1 LTPFKSTANTMQAL
15 VKYHG
20 LKDWK
25 LRIPY
30 HDSIS
35 VNTTSLGSQV
45 VVRDAKGGSEGDM
58 LVEGKKNDDAL
69 RRLQN
74 VSNRLTGKGFEELEL
89 HLESGNFPRLDAKGL
104 GFSSS
109 AGAALTLALFHAV
122 SKDKPDYR
130 ELSRVARLFAG
141 SASRTVVGGFS
152 RLYAGKGY
160 EDTYAQKFADEKDL
174 PLRMV
179 IVPLTSAVR
188 TEDAHR
194 EVESSPFFKSRVE
207 SASKRC
213 EEMERAI
220 KGGDLRKVGE
230 LTEKDTLELHAVTM
244 TGANRLVIMSPD
256 TIRII
261 TKVRELRSNGVEAYF
276 SMQTGPS
283 VFINTSEKDEERV
296 RSAVTRMGYEAVLSG
311 VGKAARV
318 GRAGL
323 SSD

>member
-1 LTPFKSTANTMQAL
+1 MTPFKSTANTMQAL

-45 VVRDAKGGSEGDM
+45 VVSETKGDEGDL

-69 RRLQN
+69 KRIQS
-74 VSNRLTGKGFEELEL
+74 VSKRLTGRDFEELGL
-89 HLESGNFPRLDAKGL
+89 HLDSSNFPHVDAKGL

-109 AGAALTLALFHAV
+109 AGAAVTLALFHAV
-122 SKDKPDYR
+122 SDDDPDYT

-152 RLYAGKGY
+152 RLHAGKGY
-160 EDTYAQKFADEKDL
+160 EDTFAEKFADEKEL

-179 IVPLTSAVR
+179 IVPLTSQVR

-194 EVESSPFFKSRVE
+194 EVESSPFFKSRIE

-213 EEMERAI
+213 DEMEKAI
-220 KGGDLRKVGE
+220 LGGDLRKVGE
-230 LTEKDTLELHAVTM
+230 LTEQDTLELHSITM
-244 TGANRLVIMSPD
+244 TGTNRLVIMSPD

-261 TKVRELRSNGVEAYF
+261 SKVRELRSNSVEAYF

-283 VFINTSEKDEERV
+283 VFINTSQEDEDKV
-296 RSAVTRMGYEAVLSG
+296 RRAVAHMGYKTVVSG
-311 VGKAARV
+311 VGREARI
-318 GRAGL
+318 GRASP